1 MHYKYA
7 IYNINIQVI
16 LPSLAGRIAIGS
28 QHIVAEALAV
38 RCAYSEVIA
47 VGLELVDGD
56 ALEGPGHR
64 VDLYIYI
71 YVEKM
76 YI

>member
-1 MHYKYA
+1 MPHIRCIKH
-7 IYNINIQVI
+7 INMRFRTI
-16 LPSLAGRIAIGS
+16 SGCRIAVGG